1 MIIREAPKG
10 AGPRE
15 DGAGGSV
22 RGPHTS
28 RPNGYTDDCYI
39 TTDDR
44 YIYRCYCNITFDIE
58 L

>member
-28 RPNGYTDDCYI
+28 GPNGYTDDCYI

-44 YIYRCYCNITFDIE
+44 YID
-58 L
+58 